1 VPNPEGIRET
11 SEEDLA
17 RLAARLPD
25 FTRVDGSINWSGL
38 ETSMGRNRMTLK
50 RWHAKLVS
58 NRKTEA
64 QESYEP
70 DIPGE
75 TQPRAIATFRVRA
88 FNPNVIRDLPTRR
101 VVVIGDTHWT
111 PGMDFE
117 SMSWIGRYVAD
128 ARPDNVVHIGDAQ
141 DFESCEFHSPP
152 GSASHAKRPAFI
164 DDIEAGEEALHT
176 YHKEVA
182 PGEIPHDK
190 TDGNHE
196 YRVERLEEA
205 APNLAG
211 TLVLQREQLFA
222 RYRWRTTPYRH
233 WLFLEGVGFTHV
245 PLSIMQKPIGGRYP
259 ENTIGNQAT
268 HSIIF
273 GHCHRFN
280 HVTVP
285 KIGINNSITVTNVGT
300 AMPYGYV
307 PRYADGATTGWTY
320 GIADLRLRGG
330 RVESAN
336 FVNMLELR
344 ERFR

>member
-1 VPNPEGIRET
+1 MPNPEGIREIP
-11 SEEDLA
+11 EDSLA

-38 ETSMGRNRMTLK
+38 ERALGVNRMTLK
-50 RWHAKLVS
+50 RHHARLLFAQ
-58 NRKTEA
+58 KTEA

-70 DIPGE
+70 DIPGDAK
-75 TQPRAIATFRVRA
+75 PRVRVRA
-88 FNPNVIRDLPTRR
+88 FNPNVVRDLPTRR

-111 PGMDFE
+111 PGMDLEF
-117 SMSWIGRYVAD
+117 MAWIGRYVAE

-141 DFESCEFHSPP
+141 DFESCEFHSPA

-164 DDIEAGEEALHT
+164 EDIEVGEEALDL
-176 YHKEVA
+176 YHRQI
-182 PGEIPHDK
+182 PIGEIPHDK

-336 FVNMLELR
+336 FVNMLELQQ
-344 ERFR
+344 RFA